1 MSMTNL
7 VKTDSIYRMSTIV
20 YILLLNSF
28 SLAAQVFDSL
38 NFSMCESMKYYNLVG
53 LSVKFNDRT
62 IQLSKLNSGSFS
74 HPLDYKNNNDS
85 VCILNIEYKKTIIL
99 INDMH
104 RYLETNRLV
113 ICRLR
118 GKHYRGQGYQT
129 YLLENYQGV
138 SLISKFKYLGK
149 NSAGKKIYSD

>member
-1 MSMTNL
+1 
-7 VKTDSIYRMSTIV
+7 
-20 YILLLNSF
+20 
-28 SLAAQVFDSL
+28 
-38 NFSMCESMKYYNLVG
+38 MKHYNLVG

-74 HPLDYKNNNDS
+74 HPLDYKINNDS
-85 VCILNIEYKKTIIL
+85 ICILNIEYKKTIIL
-99 INDMH
+99 INDMD
-104 RYLETNRLV
+104 RYLETDTLV

-118 GKHYRGQGYQT
+118 GKHYRAQGYQT

-138 SLISKFKYLGK
+138 SLIIKFKYLGK